1 MINLPWPPQRS
12 RKHGAGGEPRQS
24 QARGRQ
30 ICEHSICSADL
41 VHIVPLRDGRV
52 YGRAIS
58 GITESMRVRG
68 LETAENLAS
77 VRAR

>member
-1 MINLPWPPQRS
+1 MINLPWTPQRS
-12 RKHGAGGEPRQS
+12 RKHGAGEPRQS

-58 GITESMRVRG
+58 GITESMHVRG
-68 LETAENLAS
+68 L
-77 VRAR
+77 

>member
-1 MINLPWPPQRS
+1 MINLPRPPQRS
-12 RKHGAGGEPRQS
+12 RKHGAGGEQPRQS

-58 GITESMRVRG
+58 GITKSMRVRG
-68 LETAENLAS
+68 L
-77 VRAR
+77 